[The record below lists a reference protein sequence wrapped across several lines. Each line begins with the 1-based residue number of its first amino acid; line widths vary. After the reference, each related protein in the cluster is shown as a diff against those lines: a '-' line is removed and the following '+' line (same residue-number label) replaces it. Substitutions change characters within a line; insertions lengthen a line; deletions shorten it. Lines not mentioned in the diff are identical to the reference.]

1 MMSDKKDYPF
11 RFDDGLAIEVARSIR
26 LFKKLIFL
34 GSVSSVGIDIVKLA
48 AADLLS
54 SIAAH
59 EQSLQHTYKG
69 KA

>member
-1 MMSDKKDYPF
+1 MRDKKDYPI
-11 RFDDGLAIEVARSIR
+11 RFDDSLAIEVARSIR
-26 LFKKLIFL
+26 LFKKLIIL

-54 SIAAH
+54 SIAEH
-59 EQSLQHTYKG
+59 EQSLQHGYKG

>member
-1 MMSDKKDYPF
+1 MNGKNDYPS
-11 RFDDGLAIEVARSIR
+11 RFDDDLAIEVARSIR

-34 GSVSSVGIDIVKLA
+34 GSVSSVGIDIVKMA

-54 SIAAH
+54 SIAVH
-59 EQSLQHTYKG
+59 DESLHQMHKT

>member
-1 MMSDKKDYPF
+1 MNGKNDYPS
-11 RFDDGLAIEVARSIR
+11 RFDDDLAIEVARSIR

-34 GSVSSVGIDIVKLA
+34 GSVSSVGIDIVKMA

-54 SIAAH
+54 SIALH
-59 EQSLQHTYKG
+59 DESLRQMHKT